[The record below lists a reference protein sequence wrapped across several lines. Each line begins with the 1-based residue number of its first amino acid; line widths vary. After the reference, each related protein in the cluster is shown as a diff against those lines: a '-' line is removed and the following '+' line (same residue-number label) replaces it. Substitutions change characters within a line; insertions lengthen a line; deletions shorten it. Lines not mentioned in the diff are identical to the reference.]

1 MLDLFSSSSSSSPSS
16 SSRGSRS
23 IPVTNCY
30 TSAQPHYHGAS
41 RSHRALSLFTDPMSI
56 GRVSSFFHSGER
68 VHHNDCV
75 SLEDKAIIIISAHY
89 CYEAAAETPLS
100 RFFAPSQKPHRLSV
114 FDDICDASRLTE
126 YSIVFG
132 KKRMNRIFRGVIQ
145 IRSLSSF
152 YLLLLQDATAKRT

>member
-1 MLDLFSSSSSSSPSS
+1 MLDLFSSSSS

-75 SLEDKAIIIISAHY
+75 SLEDKAIIIITAHY
-89 CYEAAAETPLS
+89 CYEAAVETPLLS
-100 RFFAPSQKPHRLSV
+100 LPCTLSKKPLSHHFCGHLRRV
-114 FDDICDASRLTE
+114 ATP
-126 YSIVFG
+126 
-132 KKRMNRIFRGVIQ
+132 RIFNCLR
-145 IRSLSSF
+145 R
-152 YLLLLQDATAKRT
+152 KRNGWN